1 MGNSQRA
8 CRHTASGNY
17 NLNRKARSTHTQT
30 KSNSLRSGCTNQ
42 VVRYQQE
49 MLTNIGKGWSPVGS
63 THLRHTTTTTAKA
76 PDKKNQWFWV
86 TGNHVFQFLEPI
98 TTFSRRHI
106 FTHILIFMKRRCI
119 YNWHVHLM
127 VYLWFLKKAIKSS
140 MQLTIDSPSVI
151 IIKKPPKI
159 LWFGL
164 LWAWGEMEG

>member
-127 VYLWFLKKAIKSS
+127 CIYGSSKKLLSQACSS
-140 MQLTIDSPSVI
+140 QLIAPQ
-151 IIKKPPKI
+151 
-159 LWFGL
+159 
-164 LWAWGEMEG
+164 